1 MMRKETRRMID
12 VSSSVWHVTR
22 RMSVMTRLPAFLVLL
37 VGLPCNLLRGCDTP
51 PAFPFSVDVLLV
63 HLTVLQVL
71 VVHVSYSLKSC
82 LLWKSLLS
90 LDV

>member
-37 VGLPCNLLRGCDTP
+37 VGLSLTCYEVAIPLLR
-51 PAFPFSVDVLLV
+51 F
-63 HLTVLQVL
+63 
-71 VVHVSYSLKSC
+71 
-82 LLWKSLLS
+82 LS
-90 LDV
+90 LEMFFLCT